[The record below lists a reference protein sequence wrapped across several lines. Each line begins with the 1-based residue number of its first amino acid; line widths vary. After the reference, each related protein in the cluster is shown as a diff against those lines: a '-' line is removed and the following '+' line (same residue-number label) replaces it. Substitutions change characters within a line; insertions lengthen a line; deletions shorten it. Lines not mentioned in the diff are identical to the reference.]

1 MKKILAIVAH
11 PDDEVLGLGGALRK
25 HVVMGHQVKVLIL
38 SDGESSRDFKEKDE
52 LISAIKKRK
61 ESACNAGKIIGYGEP
76 IFSNFKDNS
85 FDSSDL
91 LDIVKVIEGVIKN
104 FIPNIIYTH
113 CSHDLNVDHQKTN
126 EAVIVATRPKFESS
140 IEAIYAFETLSST
153 EWSFSKSKSF
163 QPNIFIDIESEI
175 DKKIEALKCYD
186 SEMLPAPNARSYEA
200 VQVLAKRRGF
210 QVGVQFA
217 EGFEVVREIKK

>member
-52 LISAIKKRK
+52 LLSAIKKRK

-104 FIPNIIYTH
+104 FIPNII
-113 CSHDLNVDHQKTN
+113 
-126 EAVIVATRPKFESS
+126 
-140 IEAIYAFETLSST
+140 
-153 EWSFSKSKSF
+153 
-163 QPNIFIDIESEI
+163 
-175 DKKIEALKCYD
+175 
-186 SEMLPAPNARSYEA
+186 
-200 VQVLAKRRGF
+200 
-210 QVGVQFA
+210 
-217 EGFEVVREIKK
+217 